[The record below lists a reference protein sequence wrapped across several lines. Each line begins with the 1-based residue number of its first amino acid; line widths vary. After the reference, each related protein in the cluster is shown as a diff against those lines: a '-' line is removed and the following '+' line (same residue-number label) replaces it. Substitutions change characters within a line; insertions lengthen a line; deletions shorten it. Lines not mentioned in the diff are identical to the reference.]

1 MLEENAGET
10 ETSAHLFSLVH
21 DEVSGVHEWE
31 FMCECGHKSCHE
43 SVFLTLAA
51 FVARRE
57 SREAV
62 VAPGHL
68 T

>member
-1 MLEENAGET
+1 MLEADAGET
-10 ETSAHLFSLVH
+10 ETSAHLFSLVR
-21 DEVSGVHEWE
+21 DEVGGLHEWE

-51 FVARRE
+51 FVALRE
-57 SREAV
+57 SGEAV
-62 VAPGHL
+62 VAREHL